1 MEAMKYGN
9 TLEKCFR
16 SVEKGNVLM
25 YNEIYIYF
33 LTVFLKKKK
42 CIKQVKCRSNGS
54 PLQVWWMKIKSMAK
68 LLHEGLFW
76 RTLSF

>member
-25 YNEIYIYF
+25 YNEIYIYIF
-33 LTVFLKKKK
+33 LNCIFEKK
-42 CIKQVKCRSNGS
+42 N
-54 PLQVWWMKIKSMAK
+54 A
-68 LLHEGLFW
+68 
-76 RTLSF
+76 